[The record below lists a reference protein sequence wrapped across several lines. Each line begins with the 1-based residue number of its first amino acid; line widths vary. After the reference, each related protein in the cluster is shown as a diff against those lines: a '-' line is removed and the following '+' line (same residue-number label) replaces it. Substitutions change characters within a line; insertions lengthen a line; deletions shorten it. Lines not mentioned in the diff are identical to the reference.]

1 MSRPE
6 DVFIGAEDEYIDD
19 LIRMVYKQDRLR
31 EIREITEKSEE
42 PLTPEREEM
51 AARLRER
58 MRAEL
63 KEAERQKTKEKRK
76 AKILRLLPRIAEI
89 AACLILVAAIGTTI
103 AIAKNESFRS
113 SILELLIHI
122 DEEEGVANISF
133 EENTREAF
141 DVPADWP
148 GDYYPSR
155 IPDDFTMTY
164 IYTEPEMPGVE
175 YRSADGRI
183 IRFDEN
189 TFNTISTQG
198 IEEVDVKEIT
208 INDRPALMV
217 TDENPD
223 DLFNRITWSNDE
235 KWFVLET
242 VYMTKEETIDLVKSV
257 RKIIPKDE
265 KSK

>member
-1 MSRPE
+1 MW
-6 DVFIGAEDEYIDD
+6 
-19 LIRMVYKQDRLR
+19 
-31 EIREITEKSEE
+31 
-42 PLTPEREEM
+42 
-51 AARLRER
+51 
-58 MRAEL
+58 AEL

>member
-113 SILELLIHI
+113 SILELVDAGVDAIHK
-122 DEEEGVANISF
+122 V
-133 EENTREAF
+133 

-155 IPDDFTMTY
+155 IPDDFTMTD